1 MALNDVQNF
10 AVDNDCLFTW
20 DSVTDATGYELRIG
34 STWENSAPLVNVTIS
49 GTSYQYTQVLDAD
62 TVLIKATA
70 QGFEDSLNASTV
82 TTPAAP
88 IIADVQN
95 LAIVADEL
103 TFDAVPDATGYEIR
117 FAKGFQS
124 DAVDSLLFATP
135 SNNDPL
141 SVPNSAG
148 FRFFVRALGP
158 CNTKSSVYSE
168 LWEPFD
174 TSGDCSPADSS
185 TDYGFLFDIENV
197 GTGLQLYK
205 GKNGQLIGQ
214 LLTLIDGTNITLD
227 ETPAGI
233 VINSTGGGGGASSL
247 NDLSDVELQNLL
259 DGQILQYDAAEGKFL
274 NVDPTP
280 SSAPTWTPS
289 VISSP
294 LAISVNSQNT
304 NILPVSNG
312 VELTPTDENA
322 DRFFSAFGQAIDIA
336 TTTKKGFYFSVDT
349 LPATVEDDGLSVF
362 AYNDPIAPSVG
373 LNILDL
379 YKNSGGDW
387 ELKEFDTFNTLATF
401 TESEILS
408 ANICV
413 AVSSVDAGV
422 TLQLDYYIRN
432 AVGTLDYYIRNAV
445 GTVPDVSS
453 VATLGFT
460 IEDLFLGLGFFK
472 DSGSIGS
479 GLQITQ
485 YTAPPFE
492 YSGVEVV
499 SAGSSIDPASYPTPR
514 ASTSFVI
521 TGLST
526 YPATVASVLGEVFD
540 GVTFTFDG
548 NGEPAARTLRE
559 PGITETGDNNYSG
572 KNSFANRVNMPNGV
586 SFFVDYF
593 SPFTSDTIKA
603 NKITTPESSSSE
615 IATFQTQRVIDAP
628 SSVTYL
634 TENLSESDD
643 FDNGDSLQEIDFLSD
658 SGAQDYTMINARTV
672 FKTSTGGRQRRKF
685 GRIYFRRLQV

>member
-20 DSVTDATGYELRIG
+20 DPVTDATGYELRIG

-49 GTSYQYTQVLDAD
+49 GTSYQYMQVLDAD

-124 DAVDSLLFATP
+124 DAVDSLILATP

-185 TDYGFLFDIENV
+185 TDFGFLFDIENV

-205 GKNGQLIGQ
+205 GKNAQLIGQ
-214 LLTLIDGTNITLD
+214 LLTLIAGTNITLD

-233 VINSTGGGGGASSL
+233 VINSTGGGVGASSL
-247 NDLSDVELQNLL
+247 NDLTDVELQNLL

-280 SSAPTWTPS
+280 ASAPTWTPS
-289 VISSP
+289 TISSP
-294 LAISVNSQNT
+294 FAISVNSQNT

-312 VELTPTDENA
+312 VELTPTDGSQSGFVS
-322 DRFFSAFGQAIDIA
+322 FFNDSINIG
-336 TTTKKGFYFSVDT
+336 TTTKKGFYFKVDSLPTVSVEFDQ
-349 LPATVEDDGLSVF
+349 LSVVAF
-362 AYNDPIAPSVG
+362 DDQTAPTFGVSVLTLEKTASNSWNLIDP
-373 LNILDL
+373 LN
-379 YKNSGGDW
+379 SS
-387 ELKEFDTFNTLATF
+387 TLATF
-401 TESEILS
+401 TVGQILS

-413 AVSSVDAGV
+413 AISSSDGGLNLTFDYYVRNTVGTTPDASFSGSAGV
-422 TLQLDYYIRN
+422 VFPPAFFR
-432 AVGTLDYYIRNAV
+432 AVFISRREHRGR
-445 GTVPDVSS
+445 
-453 VATLGFT
+453 T
-460 IEDLFLGLGFFK
+460 IYA
-472 DSGSIGS
+472 IH
-479 GLQITQ
+479 
-485 YTAPPFE
+485 
-492 YSGVEVV
+492 
-499 SAGSSIDPASYPTPR
+499 DPA
-514 ASTSFVI
+514 F
-521 TGLST
+521 
-526 YPATVASVLGEVFD
+526 
-540 GVTFTFDG
+540 
-548 NGEPAARTLRE
+548 
-559 PGITETGDNNYSG
+559 
-572 KNSFANRVNMPNGV
+572 
-586 SFFVDYF
+586 
-593 SPFTSDTIKA
+593 
-603 NKITTPESSSSE
+603 
-615 IATFQTQRVIDAP
+615 
-628 SSVTYL
+628 
-634 TENLSESDD
+634 
-643 FDNGDSLQEIDFLSD
+643 
-658 SGAQDYTMINARTV
+658 
-672 FKTSTGGRQRRKF
+672 
-685 GRIYFRRLQV
+685 